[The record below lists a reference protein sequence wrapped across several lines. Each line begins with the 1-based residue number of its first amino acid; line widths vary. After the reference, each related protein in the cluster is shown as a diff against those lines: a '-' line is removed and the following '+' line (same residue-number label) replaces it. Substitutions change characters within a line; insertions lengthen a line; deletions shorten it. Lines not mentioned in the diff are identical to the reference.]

1 MQSVVYK
8 QILNDYCNCDWC
20 PDLLTS
26 LNVAAEVDL
35 VRQLG
40 DVHLEP
46 VLYLVEDLGVSLIAD
61 EGDGQTLGSE
71 PASPRDSVQVCVG
84 VLGHVVVETMLTR
97 SISIPLPNKF

>member
-1 MQSVVYK
+1 MYK

-20 PDLLTS
+20 LDLLTS

-71 PASPRDSVQVCVG
+71 PIK
-84 VLGHVVVETMLTR
+84 LL
-97 SISIPLPNKF
+97 KFT

>member
-1 MQSVVYK
+1 MYK

-35 VRQLG
+35 VRQLS

-46 VLYLVEDLGVSLIAD
+46 LLHVVKNLGVGFVGHEGHRQSLEKEI
-61 EGDGQTLGSE
+61 L
-71 PASPRDSVQVCVG
+71 
-84 VLGHVVVETMLTR
+84 
-97 SISIPLPNKF
+97 FFW

>member
-1 MQSVVYK
+1 MYK

-71 PASPRDSVQVCVG
+71 PIK
-84 VLGHVVVETMLTR
+84 LLNFT
-97 SISIPLPNKF
+97 